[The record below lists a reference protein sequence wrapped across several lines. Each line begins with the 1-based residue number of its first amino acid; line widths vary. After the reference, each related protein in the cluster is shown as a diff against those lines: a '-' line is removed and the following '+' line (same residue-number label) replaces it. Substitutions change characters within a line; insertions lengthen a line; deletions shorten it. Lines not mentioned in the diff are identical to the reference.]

1 MNLNHILTQPDS
13 QVLFKKNI
21 ANKQD
26 VYLTVTMLI
35 KARQFKGF
43 IKLICGVDALEV
55 YFLQIN
61 LQITAN
67 ENNDELT

>member
-1 MNLNHILTQPDS
+1 MGDKPTHPWSSGPD
-13 QVLFKKNI
+13 I
-21 ANKQD
+21 YTQD
-26 VYLTVTMLI
+26 VYLTVTMLL

-43 IKLICGVDALEV
+43 VKLICGVDALEV